1 MCENT
6 LVNLEGNMIVLCLF
20 QGAEL
25 AGRAATAM
33 SASDT
38 QAVSMVP
45 ASSPGSVTA
54 RKAGGAFSATRV
66 SPSLCDCQV
75 LSKQPDAHLKSRFFL
90 CLIVG
95 FSCPLSFPVSTPA
108 DLNYCTHHKP
118 CRNGATCTN
127 TGQGSYTCSCRPGYT
142 GANCELEVDECAPS
156 PCRNGGSCT
165 VSRGHC
171 AVPPEDGW
179 DC

>member
-1 MCENT
+1 MPSLRTGNFLLLLEILVCENT
-6 LVNLEGNMIVLCLF
+6 LVNLEGNMIVLCFF

-66 SPSLCDCQV
+66 SPS
-75 LSKQPDAHLKSRFFL
+75 
-90 CLIVG
+90 
-95 FSCPLSFPVSTPA
+95 
-108 DLNYCTHHKP
+108 
-118 CRNGATCTN
+118 GA
-127 TGQGSYTCSCRPGYT
+127 
-142 GANCELEVDECAPS
+142 L
-156 PCRNGGSCT
+156 
-165 VSRGHC
+165 
-171 AVPPEDGW
+171 
-179 DC
+179 